1 MAETPSGER
10 KIRVLLVDDHEV
22 VRIGLKALLQRAT
35 DLELAGEAGSAAG
48 ALAACAEL
56 RPDVVVMDVR
66 MPGGSGI
73 EACREIRAN
82 FPETRVLMLTSYP
95 DEEAV
100 LASVMA
106 GASGY
111 VLKEIGSGELLSGI
125 RAVAAG
131 RSLLDPQVAAIVL
144 DQVRRRAEPQHPPLT
159 EQERRILSLIA
170 EGKTNREIA
179 AEIFLSEKTV
189 RNYVSLLLEKLNLH
203 NRAEAAAFAVRE
215 HLVEPKGPATKIDFK
230 DGGSTKR

>member
-1 MAETPSGER
+1 MSETAEG

-22 VRIGLKALLQRAT
+22 VRIGLRALLQRAP
-35 DLELAGEAGSAAG
+35 DLEVAGEAGSAEEAV
-48 ALAACAEL
+48 AQAARL

-73 EACREIRAN
+73 EACREIRQAQ
-82 FPETRVLMLTSYP
+82 PDTRVLMLTSYP

-111 VLKEIGSGELLSGI
+111 VLKEIGGGELLAGI

-131 RSLLDPQVAAIVL
+131 KSLLDPQVAAVVL
-144 DQVRRRAEPQHPPLT
+144 DRVRRQSEPKYPPLT
-159 EQERRILSLIA
+159 DQERRILALIA
-170 EGKTNREIA
+170 QGKTNREIA
-179 AEIFLSEKTV
+179 QELYLSEKTI
-189 RNYVSLLLEKLNLH
+189 RNYV
-203 NRAEAAAFAVRE
+203 
-215 HLVEPKGPATKIDFK
+215 
-230 DGGSTKR
+230 